1 MVQLGEQDRGVRV
14 ALWGQRVQPDQMEQM
29 EQTEAMV

>member
-1 MVQLGEQDRGVRV
+1 MAQLGEQDRGVRV
-14 ALWGQRVQPDQMEQM
+14 ALWGQRVQPEQM